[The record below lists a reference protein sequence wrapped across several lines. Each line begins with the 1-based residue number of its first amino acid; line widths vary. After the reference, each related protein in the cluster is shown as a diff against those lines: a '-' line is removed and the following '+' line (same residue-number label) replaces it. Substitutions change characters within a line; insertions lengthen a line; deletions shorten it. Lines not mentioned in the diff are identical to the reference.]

1 MSESSPSPSAKPT
14 LLKVS
19 NLTKRFPGVL
29 ANDHINVDIRKGEIH
44 CLLGENGAGKST
56 LAECIYGYYQPD
68 EGEIHFKGEKV
79 EITSPHE
86 AIDLGIGMVHQHFV
100 LVSPFTVVE
109 NVALGLDNSG
119 ILLDLE
125 HVENKLHELCKEYD
139 IELDL
144 QAKISQLSVGEQQ
157 WVEILKALYT
167 GVDLLILDEPTA
179 VLTPQE
185 TAKFFT
191 ILTKMTLEGL
201 GIIFITHKLK
211 EVMELSDRV
220 TVLRKGQFI
229 DTVETKD
236 VTRADLARMMVGR
249 EVVFRVEKEKVEQG
263 EPILEVENLWALND
277 RGRNALEGVTFTL
290 HRNEIL
296 GLAGVAGNGQ
306 KELIET
312 LVGVRKA
319 TQGEIRIEGEIITHN
334 SPHDVMSRGLAH
346 IPDDRIREGL
356 VTEFSVAQNLMLGQ
370 QRDPP
375 FRKGLFLDS
384 DQIEKH
390 AQACVDAFEVAT
402 PTLDSKTK
410 FLSGGNLQKLIL
422 ARELAMQ
429 PKVLL
434 ANQPTRG
441 LDVGVIEYVW
451 QQLLEK
457 RRDGDAILLAS
468 EDLDEI
474 LNLADRVMVICQ
486 GRIMDIFDIK
496 DVKVEEIGLLMA
508 GIEDAEC

>member
-29 ANDHINVDIRKGEIH
+29 ANDHINLDIKKGEIH

-68 EGEIHFKGEKV
+68 EGEIQFKGEKV

-86 AIDLGIGMVHQHFV
+86 AINLGIGMVHQHFV

-125 HVENKLHELCKEYD
+125 KVEQRLKDLCAEYE

-157 WVEILKALYT
+157 WVEILKALYG

-201 GIIFITHKLK
+201 AIIFITHKLK
-211 EVMELSDRV
+211 EVMEISDRV
-220 TVLRKGQFI
+220 TVLRRGKFV
-229 DTVETKD
+229 DTVNTSD
-236 VTRADLARMMVGR
+236 VTREDLARMMVGR
-249 EVVFRVEKEKVEQG
+249 EVVFRVERETVERG
-263 EPILEVENLWALND
+263 EPILEVNDLWALND
-277 RGRNALEGVTFTL
+277 RGRVALEGVSFTL
-290 HRNEIL
+290 YRNEIL

-319 TQGEIRIEGEIITHN
+319 TQGEIRIEGEVVTHA
-334 SPHDVMSRGLAH
+334 SPHEIMSRGLAH

-356 VTEFSVAQNLMLGQ
+356 VTDFSVAKNLMLGQ

-375 FRKGLFLDS
+375 FRNGLFLDGDRI
-384 DQIEKH
+384 DQH
-390 AQACVDAFEVAT
+390 AQDCVDAFEIAT
-402 PTLDSKTK
+402 PTLEHKAK

-422 ARELAMQ
+422 ARELGMQ

-451 QQLLEK
+451 GQLLEK
-457 RRDGDAILLAS
+457 RKDGDGILLAS

-486 GRIMDIFDIK
+486 GRIMEIFDIQ

-508 GIEDAEC
+508 GIEDASC